1 MEARDS
7 SHVSAP
13 TNVHLLLT
21 LDPDADDEELERSAR
36 QLRAELLNLDAESVT
51 LVRSGE
57 TAAGAKV
64 ADPVTVGAIIV
75 ALSASGG
82 VLTTLIDTVG
92 DWLARRSSAH
102 KVVVTIEGDTI
113 ELDNATA
120 DEQRDIVKAY
130 IHRHV
135 TQAE

>member
-1 MEARDS
+1 MDARDS

-21 LDPDADDEELERSAR
+21 LDPDADDEELERSTR

-51 LVRSGE
+51 LVRSGDA
-57 TAAGAKV
+57 AAGAKV

-82 VLTTLIDTVG
+82 VLTTLIDTVR
-92 DWLARRSSAH
+92 DWLARRSAH
-102 KVVVTIEGDTI
+102 KVVVTIDGDTI

-120 DEQRDIVKAY
+120 DEQRDIVMAY